1 MRSKVKKGYYLL
13 LSGVLA
19 GIVNGLLGAGG
30 GIIVV
35 YALGIVLGDELCD
48 VRDVFSN
55 ALCVMLPISAVSC
68 VGYAL
73 MGELSTDG
81 IGVFIIPAIIG
92 GAAGGLLYLL
102 VPNEGI
108 FTYSPATGAWSELH
122 PFGEREITL
131 LCTGRDE
138 CLFVD
143 GDGAVY
149 STKEGVA
156 RPFEVCTTPFVP
168 ELSAPFR
175 LVRLRLTMT
184 AAPAASLEILCRNS
198 RGEEVSVATLTG
210 DGRTRRES
218 VRIPIGADTAT
229 TLCLRGQGEITVTA
243 METVVAVTATDGA

>member
-1 MRSKVKKGYYLL
+1 MRSKGKKGYYLL

-92 GAAGGLLYLL
+92 GAAGGLLLGRVNTTFLKKLFAAIVIYS
-102 VPNEGI
+102 GI
-108 FTYSPATGAWSELH
+108 ML
-122 PFGEREITL
+122 I
-131 LCTGRDE
+131 
-138 CLFVD
+138 V
-143 GDGAVY
+143 
-149 STKEGVA
+149 K
-156 RPFEVCTTPFVP
+156 
-168 ELSAPFR
+168 
-175 LVRLRLTMT
+175 
-184 AAPAASLEILCRNS
+184 
-198 RGEEVSVATLTG
+198 
-210 DGRTRRES
+210 
-218 VRIPIGADTAT
+218 
-229 TLCLRGQGEITVTA
+229 
-243 METVVAVTATDGA
+243 